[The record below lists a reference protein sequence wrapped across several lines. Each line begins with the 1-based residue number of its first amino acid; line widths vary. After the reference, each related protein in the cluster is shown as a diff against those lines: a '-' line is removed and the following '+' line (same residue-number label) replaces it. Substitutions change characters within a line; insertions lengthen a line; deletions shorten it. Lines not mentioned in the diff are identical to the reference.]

1 MVDYEYY
8 VNCYLGEEIPEKAFS
23 RLAKRADS
31 YLKKMKKMW
40 LVEGGEDACAMAIC
54 AMAELLLRVEKSKN
68 VASATLGGVSV
79 MYQPMGKGELLE
91 YLYNE
96 AISYL
101 DIYRGSYCY
110 DPY

>member
-23 RLAKRADS
+23 RLAKRADG
-31 YLKKMKKMW
+31 YLQKMKKMW

-68 VASATLGGVSV
+68 VTAATLGGVSV
-79 MYQPMGKGELLE
+79 EYQPMSKSELLE
-91 YLYNE
+91 HLYYQANV
-96 AISYL
+96 YL
-101 DIYRGSYCY
+101 DIFRGKYCY
-110 DPY
+110 DPG